1 MIQLLPEHV
10 ANQIAAG
17 EVVQRPASVVKELVE
32 NALDAGATKIS
43 IAVEDA
49 GRTLLAFTDNGNGI
63 AAHQLHLA
71 FARHAT
77 SKLREADDLY
87 SLTTMG
93 FRGEALASIA
103 AVSRVSCTSRTA
115 DAALATHLELE
126 GGREIR
132 CEERPGPVGTH
143 LAVHNLFFNVP
154 ARRQFLKT
162 DAVEWKSIVEAFVG
176 LALAHPHV
184 AFTLSHNGREEFHLE
199 SENDR
204 SRLLHVLGKK
214 TNERVVPVSEK
225 TDVVEIQGFIF
236 RPEHARKT
244 RGDQHWFVNRRM
256 VRSPYLH
263 RAVQDAFSGL
273 IPEGNHPSYVLHLTV
288 DPARI
293 DVNVHPAK
301 TEIKFDDERA
311 VYAVVRSAVKH
322 ALGQHQVAPAL
333 DFESMQAFQ
342 TPPRLPHESPPP
354 FPSLTINP
362 HFNPF
367 APEVRESAGSS
378 GFGGYSAG
386 RGPGSPSHAGSASAR
401 PSGNGGHLAET
412 SGWNWADAVGVRPSD
427 DSDTPQKS
435 GGAISGSNPIYTPG
449 NDWISP
455 WKDPYLVALT
465 DEGLAVLHLPRVQ
478 QVLAYESLLRAWSGD
493 SSASQQLLFPL
504 ELPLSPSDQ
513 LALAAQSPT
522 LHALGFA
529 WELTAEGLLLSGLPA
544 VLPAEGAETALL
556 DFLRTDTQD
565 QPDPAQG
572 ALWQLAHHIRG
583 AKPSQL
589 LPEEHQLLV
598 QRWKQSHHR
607 WHDPSGR
614 PVALLLD
621 APALDSQFD

>member
-32 NALDAGATKIS
+32 NSLDAGATRIGL
-43 IAVEDA
+43 AVVDS
-49 GRTLLAFTDNGNGI
+49 GRTSISFTDNGQGI
-63 AAHQLHLA
+63 AASQVQLA

-87 SLTTMG
+87 QLTTMG

-103 AVSRVSCTSRTA
+103 AVSRVECTTRTS
-115 DAALATHLELE
+115 DAALATHLVLE
-126 GGREIR
+126 GGREVL

-143 LAVHNLFFNVP
+143 LVVRNLFFNVP

-162 DAVEWKSIVEAFVG
+162 DAVEWKAILDAFVG

-184 AFTLSHNGREEFHLE
+184 AFTLEHNGREEFHLE

-214 TNERVVPVSEK
+214 TNERVVPVAEK
-225 TDVVEIQGFIF
+225 TDVVEINGFIF

-244 RGDQHWFVNRRM
+244 RGDQHWFVNRRT

-263 RAVQDAFSGL
+263 RAVQDAFDGL
-273 IPEGNHPSYVLHLTV
+273 VPEGNHPAYVLHLTV

-301 TEIKFDDERA
+301 TEVKFDDERA

-342 TPPRLPHESPPP
+342 TPPLQPNAPRPLPPA
-354 FPSLTINP
+354 LDINP
-362 HFNPF
+362 NFNPF
-367 APEVRESAGSS
+367 APVT
-378 GFGGYSAG
+378 GYRTAAQPERQWSWEEAAAPDSYA
-386 RGPGSPSHAGSASAR
+386 PGEPGTPSFAPAQ
-401 PSGNGGHLAET
+401 
-412 SGWNWADAVGVRPSD
+412 
-427 DSDTPQKS
+427 TPQN
-435 GGAISGSNPIYTPG
+435 GASEWVT
-449 NDWISP
+449 P
-455 WKDPYLVALT
+455 WKDPYLMALSE
-465 DEGLAVLHLPRVQ
+465 EGLAVLHLPRVQ
-478 QVLAYESLLRAWSGD
+478 QVLAYESLLRARGGE

-504 ELPLSPSDQ
+504 ELPLSPSDKN
-513 LALAAQSPT
+513 ALDAQAPT

-529 WELTAEGLLLSGLPA
+529 WEWTADGLSLTGLPA
-544 VLPAEGAETALL
+544 VLPAEGAESALL
-556 DFLRTDTQD
+556 DFLRTDTGD

-572 ALWQLAHHIRG
+572 ALWQLAHHTRG
-583 AKPSQL
+583 AKPTQL
-589 LPEEHQLLV
+589 RTEEQMLLV
-598 QRWKQSHHR
+598 ERWRQCHHR

-614 PVALLLD
+614 TVALLLD
-621 APALDSQFD
+621 APALDHQFN

>member
-32 NALDAGATKIS
+32 NSLDAGATRIGL
-43 IAVEDA
+43 AVVDS
-49 GRTLLAFTDNGNGI
+49 GRTSISFTDNGQGI
-63 AAHQLHLA
+63 AASQVQLA

-87 SLTTMG
+87 QLTTMG

-103 AVSRVSCTSRTA
+103 AVSRVECTTRTS
-115 DAALATHLELE
+115 DAALATHLVLE
-126 GGREIR
+126 GGREVL

-143 LAVHNLFFNVP
+143 LVVRNLFFNVP

-162 DAVEWKSIVEAFVG
+162 DAVEWKAILDAFVG

-184 AFTLSHNGREEFHLE
+184 AFTLEHNGREEFHLE

-214 TNERVVPVSEK
+214 TNERVVPVAEK
-225 TDVVEIQGFIF
+225 TDVVEINGFIF

-244 RGDQHWFVNRRM
+244 RGDQHWFVNRRT

-263 RAVQDAFSGL
+263 RAVQDAFDGL
-273 IPEGNHPSYVLHLTV
+273 VPEGNHPAYVLHLTV

-342 TPPRLPHESPPP
+342 TPPLQPNAPRPLPPA
-354 FPSLTINP
+354 LDINP
-362 HFNPF
+362 NFNPF
-367 APEVRESAGSS
+367 APVT
-378 GFGGYSAG
+378 GYRTAAHPERQWSWEEAAAPDSYA
-386 RGPGSPSHAGSASAR
+386 PGEPGTPSFAPAQ
-401 PSGNGGHLAET
+401 
-412 SGWNWADAVGVRPSD
+412 
-427 DSDTPQKS
+427 TPQN
-435 GGAISGSNPIYTPG
+435 GASEWVT
-449 NDWISP
+449 P
-455 WKDPYLVALT
+455 WKDPYLMALSE
-465 DEGLAVLHLPRVQ
+465 EGLAVLHLPRVQ
-478 QVLAYESLLRAWSGD
+478 QVLAYESLLRAWGGE

-504 ELPLSPSDQ
+504 ELPLSPADKN
-513 LALAAQSPT
+513 ALDAQAPT

-529 WELTAEGLLLSGLPA
+529 WEWTADGLSLTGLPA
-544 VLPAEGAETALL
+544 VLPAEGAESALL
-556 DFLRTDTQD
+556 DFLRTDTGD

-572 ALWQLAHHIRG
+572 ALWQLAHHTRG
-583 AKPSQL
+583 AKPTQL
-589 LPEEHQLLV
+589 RTEEQMLLV
-598 QRWKQSHHR
+598 ERWRQCHHR

-614 PVALLLD
+614 TVALLLD
-621 APALDSQFD
+621 APALDHQFN

>member
-32 NALDAGATKIS
+32 NSLDAGATRIGL
-43 IAVEDA
+43 AVVDS
-49 GRTLLAFTDNGNGI
+49 GRTSISFTDNGQGI
-63 AAHQLHLA
+63 AASQVQLA

-87 SLTTMG
+87 QLTTMG

-103 AVSRVSCTSRTA
+103 AVSRVECTTRTS
-115 DAALATHLELE
+115 DAALATHLVLE
-126 GGREIR
+126 GGREVL

-143 LAVHNLFFNVP
+143 LVVRNLFFNVP

-162 DAVEWKSIVEAFVG
+162 DAVEWKAILDAFVG

-184 AFTLSHNGREEFHLE
+184 AFTLEHNGREEFHLE

-214 TNERVVPVSEK
+214 TNERVVPVAEK
-225 TDVVEIQGFIF
+225 TDVVEINGFIF

-244 RGDQHWFVNRRM
+244 RGDQHWFVNRRT

-263 RAVQDAFSGL
+263 RAVQDAFDGL
-273 IPEGNHPSYVLHLTV
+273 VPEGNHPAYVLHLTV

-342 TPPRLPHESPPP
+342 TPPLQPNAPRPLPPA
-354 FPSLTINP
+354 LDINP
-362 HFNPF
+362 NFNPF
-367 APEVRESAGSS
+367 APVTGYRSAAHPERQWSWEEAAAPDSYG
-378 GFGGYSAG
+378 
-386 RGPGSPSHAGSASAR
+386 
-401 PSGNGGHLAET
+401 PSGQPTHATFAPEQQPNGT
-412 SGWNWADAVGVRPSD
+412 SEWV
-427 DSDTPQKS
+427 T
-435 GGAISGSNPIYTPG
+435 
-449 NDWISP
+449 P
-455 WKDPYLVALT
+455 WKDPYLMALSE
-465 DEGLAVLHLPRVQ
+465 EGLAVLHLPRVQ
-478 QVLAYESLLRAWSGD
+478 QVLAYESLLRARGGE

-504 ELPLSPSDQ
+504 ELPLSPSDKN
-513 LALAAQSPT
+513 ALDAQAPT

-529 WELTAEGLLLSGLPA
+529 WEWTADGLSLTGLPA
-544 VLPAEGAETALL
+544 VLPAEGAESALL
-556 DFLRTDTQD
+556 DFLRTDTGD
-565 QPDPAQG
+565 EPDPAQG
-572 ALWQLAHHIRG
+572 ALWQLAHHTRG
-583 AKPSQL
+583 AKPTQL
-589 LPEEHQLLV
+589 RTEEQMLLV
-598 QRWKQSHHR
+598 ERWRQCHHR

-614 PVALLLD
+614 TVALLLD
-621 APALDSQFD
+621 APTLDHQFN

>member
-32 NALDAGATKIS
+32 NSLDAGATRIGL
-43 IAVEDA
+43 AVVDS
-49 GRTLLAFTDNGNGI
+49 GRTSISFTDNGQGI
-63 AAHQLHLA
+63 AASQVQLA

-87 SLTTMG
+87 QLTTMG

-103 AVSRVSCTSRTA
+103 AVSRVECTTRTS
-115 DAALATHLELE
+115 DAALATHLVLE
-126 GGREIR
+126 GGREVL

-143 LAVHNLFFNVP
+143 LVVRNLFFNVP

-162 DAVEWKSIVEAFVG
+162 DAVEWKAILDAFVG

-184 AFTLSHNGREEFHLE
+184 AFTLEHNGREEFHLE

-214 TNERVVPVSEK
+214 TNERVVPVVEK
-225 TDVVEIQGFIF
+225 TDVVEINGFIF

-244 RGDQHWFVNRRM
+244 RGDQHWFVNRRT

-263 RAVQDAFSGL
+263 RAVQDAFDGL
-273 IPEGNHPSYVLHLTV
+273 VPEGNHPAYVLHLTV

-342 TPPRLPHESPPP
+342 TPPLQPNAPRPLPPA
-354 FPSLTINP
+354 LDINP
-362 HFNPF
+362 NFNPF
-367 APEVRESAGSS
+367 APVTGYRSAAHPERQWSWEEAAAPDSYG
-378 GFGGYSAG
+378 
-386 RGPGSPSHAGSASAR
+386 
-401 PSGNGGHLAET
+401 PSGQQTHATFAPEQQPNGT
-412 SGWNWADAVGVRPSD
+412 SEWV
-427 DSDTPQKS
+427 T
-435 GGAISGSNPIYTPG
+435 
-449 NDWISP
+449 P
-455 WKDPYLVALT
+455 WKDPYLMALSE
-465 DEGLAVLHLPRVQ
+465 EGLAVLHLPRVQ
-478 QVLAYESLLRAWSGD
+478 QVLAYESLLRARGGE

-504 ELPLSPSDQ
+504 ELPLSPSDKN
-513 LALAAQSPT
+513 ALDAQAPT

-529 WELTAEGLLLSGLPA
+529 WEWTADGLSLMGLPA
-544 VLPAEGAETALL
+544 VLPAEGAESALL
-556 DFLRTDTQD
+556 DFLRTDTGD

-572 ALWQLAHHIRG
+572 ALWQLAHHTRG
-583 AKPSQL
+583 AKPTQL
-589 LPEEHQLLV
+589 RTEEQMLLV
-598 QRWKQSHHR
+598 ERWRQCHHR

-614 PVALLLD
+614 TVALLLD
-621 APALDSQFD
+621 APTLDHQFN

>member
-32 NALDAGATKIS
+32 NSLDAGATRIGL
-43 IAVEDA
+43 AVVDS
-49 GRTLLAFTDNGNGI
+49 GRTSISFTDNGQGI
-63 AAHQLHLA
+63 AASQVQLA

-87 SLTTMG
+87 QLTTMG

-103 AVSRVSCTSRTA
+103 AVSRVECTTRTS
-115 DAALATHLELE
+115 DAALATHLVLE
-126 GGREIR
+126 GGREVL

-143 LAVHNLFFNVP
+143 LVVRNLFFNVP

-162 DAVEWKSIVEAFVG
+162 DAVEWKAILDAFVG

-184 AFTLSHNGREEFHLE
+184 AFTLEHNGREEFHLE

-214 TNERVVPVSEK
+214 TNERVVPVAEK
-225 TDVVEIQGFIF
+225 TDVVEINGFIF

-244 RGDQHWFVNRRM
+244 RGDQHWFVNRRT

-263 RAVQDAFSGL
+263 RAVQDAFDGL
-273 IPEGNHPSYVLHLTV
+273 VPEGNHPAYVLHLTV

-342 TPPRLPHESPPP
+342 TPPLQPNAPRPLPPA
-354 FPSLTINP
+354 LDINP
-362 HFNPF
+362 NFNPF
-367 APEVRESAGSS
+367 APVTGYRSAAHPERQWSWEEAAAPDSYG
-378 GFGGYSAG
+378 
-386 RGPGSPSHAGSASAR
+386 
-401 PSGNGGHLAET
+401 PSGQQTHATFAPEQQPNGT
-412 SGWNWADAVGVRPSD
+412 SEWV
-427 DSDTPQKS
+427 T
-435 GGAISGSNPIYTPG
+435 
-449 NDWISP
+449 P
-455 WKDPYLVALT
+455 WKDPYLMALSE
-465 DEGLAVLHLPRVQ
+465 EGLAVLHLPRVQ
-478 QVLAYESLLRAWSGD
+478 QVLAYESLLRARGGE

-504 ELPLSPSDQ
+504 ELPLSPSDKN
-513 LALAAQSPT
+513 ALDAQAPT

-529 WELTAEGLLLSGLPA
+529 WEWTADGLSLTGLPA
-544 VLPAEGAETALL
+544 VLPSEGAESALL
-556 DFLRTDTQD
+556 DFLRTDTGD

-572 ALWQLAHHIRG
+572 ALWQLAHHTRG
-583 AKPSQL
+583 AKPTQL
-589 LPEEHQLLV
+589 RTEEQMLLV
-598 QRWKQSHHR
+598 ERWRQCHHR

-614 PVALLLD
+614 TVALLLD
-621 APALDSQFD
+621 APTLDHQFN

>member
-32 NALDAGATKIS
+32 NSLDAGATRIGL
-43 IAVEDA
+43 AVVDS
-49 GRTLLAFTDNGNGI
+49 GRTSISFTDNGQGI
-63 AAHQLHLA
+63 AASQVQLA

-87 SLTTMG
+87 QLTTMG

-103 AVSRVSCTSRTA
+103 AVSRVDCTTRTS
-115 DAALATHLELE
+115 DAALATHLVLE
-126 GGREIR
+126 GGREVL

-143 LAVHNLFFNVP
+143 LVVRNLFFNVP

-162 DAVEWKSIVEAFVG
+162 DAVEWKAILDAFVG

-184 AFTLSHNGREEFHLE
+184 AFTLEHNGREEFHLE

-214 TNERVVPVSEK
+214 TNERVVPVAEK
-225 TDVVEIQGFIF
+225 TDVVEINGFIF

-244 RGDQHWFVNRRM
+244 RGDQHWFVNRRT

-263 RAVQDAFSGL
+263 RAVQDAFDGL
-273 IPEGNHPSYVLHLTV
+273 VPEGNHPAYVLHLTV

-342 TPPRLPHESPPP
+342 TPPLQPNAPRPLPPA
-354 FPSLTINP
+354 LDINP
-362 HFNPF
+362 NFNPF
-367 APEVRESAGSS
+367 APVTGYRSAAHPERQWSWEEAAAPDSYG
-378 GFGGYSAG
+378 
-386 RGPGSPSHAGSASAR
+386 
-401 PSGNGGHLAET
+401 PSGQPTHATFAPEQQPNGT
-412 SGWNWADAVGVRPSD
+412 SEWV
-427 DSDTPQKS
+427 T
-435 GGAISGSNPIYTPG
+435 
-449 NDWISP
+449 P
-455 WKDPYLVALT
+455 WKDPYLMALSE
-465 DEGLAVLHLPRVQ
+465 EGLAVLHLPRVQ
-478 QVLAYESLLRAWSGD
+478 QVLAYESLLRARGGE

-504 ELPLSPSDQ
+504 ELPLSPSDKN
-513 LALAAQSPT
+513 ALDAQAPT

-529 WELTAEGLLLSGLPA
+529 WEWTADGLSLTGLPA
-544 VLPAEGAETALL
+544 VLPAEGAESALL
-556 DFLRTDTQD
+556 DFLRTDTGD
-565 QPDPAQG
+565 EPDPAQG
-572 ALWQLAHHIRG
+572 ALWQLAHHTRG
-583 AKPSQL
+583 AKPTQL
-589 LPEEHQLLV
+589 RTEEQMLLV
-598 QRWKQSHHR
+598 ERWRQCHHR

-614 PVALLLD
+614 TVALLLD
-621 APALDSQFD
+621 APTLDHQFN

>member
-32 NALDAGATKIS
+32 NSLDAGATRIGL
-43 IAVEDA
+43 AVVDS
-49 GRTLLAFTDNGNGI
+49 GRTSISFTDNGQGI
-63 AAHQLHLA
+63 AASQVQLA

-87 SLTTMG
+87 QLTTMG

-103 AVSRVSCTSRTA
+103 AVARVECTTRTS
-115 DAALATHLELE
+115 DAALATHLVLE
-126 GGREIR
+126 GGREVL
-132 CEERPGPVGTH
+132 CEERPAPVGTH
-143 LAVHNLFFNVP
+143 LVVRNLFFNVP

-162 DAVEWKSIVEAFVG
+162 DAVEWKAILDAFVG

-184 AFTLSHNGREEFHLE
+184 AFTLEHNGREEFHLE

-214 TNERVVPVSEK
+214 TNERVVPVVEK
-225 TDVVEIQGFIF
+225 TDVVEINGFIF

-244 RGDQHWFVNRRM
+244 RGDQHWFVNRRT

-263 RAVQDAFSGL
+263 RAVQDAFDGL
-273 IPEGNHPSYVLHLTV
+273 VPEGNHPAYVLHLTV

-342 TPPRLPHESPPP
+342 TPPLQPNAPRPLPPA
-354 FPSLTINP
+354 LDINP
-362 HFNPF
+362 NFNPF
-367 APEVRESAGSS
+367 APVTGYRSAAHPERQWSWEEAAAPDSYG
-378 GFGGYSAG
+378 
-386 RGPGSPSHAGSASAR
+386 
-401 PSGNGGHLAET
+401 PSGQQTHATFAPEQQPNGT
-412 SGWNWADAVGVRPSD
+412 SEWV
-427 DSDTPQKS
+427 T
-435 GGAISGSNPIYTPG
+435 
-449 NDWISP
+449 P
-455 WKDPYLVALT
+455 WKDPYLMALSE
-465 DEGLAVLHLPRVQ
+465 EGLAVLHLPRVQ
-478 QVLAYESLLRAWSGD
+478 QVLAYESLLRARGGE

-504 ELPLSPSDQ
+504 ELPLSPSDKN
-513 LALAAQSPT
+513 ALDAQAPT

-529 WELTAEGLLLSGLPA
+529 WEWTADGLSLTGLPA
-544 VLPAEGAETALL
+544 VLPAEGAESALL
-556 DFLRTDTQD
+556 DFLRTDTGD
-565 QPDPAQG
+565 EPDPAQG
-572 ALWQLAHHIRG
+572 ALWQLAHHTRG
-583 AKPSQL
+583 AKPTQL
-589 LPEEHQLLV
+589 RTEEQMLLV
-598 QRWKQSHHR
+598 ERWRQCHHR

-614 PVALLLD
+614 TVALLLD
-621 APALDSQFD
+621 APTLDHQFN

>member
-32 NALDAGATKIS
+32 NSLDAGATRIGL
-43 IAVEDA
+43 AVVDS
-49 GRTLLAFTDNGNGI
+49 GRTSISFTDNGQGI
-63 AAHQLHLA
+63 AASQVQLA

-87 SLTTMG
+87 QLTTMG

-103 AVSRVSCTSRTA
+103 AVSRVECTTRTS
-115 DAALATHLELE
+115 DAALATHLVLE
-126 GGREIR
+126 GGREVL

-143 LAVHNLFFNVP
+143 LVVRNLFFNVP

-162 DAVEWKSIVEAFVG
+162 DAVEWKAILDAFVG

-184 AFTLSHNGREEFHLE
+184 AFTLEHNGREEFHLE

-214 TNERVVPVSEK
+214 TNERVVPVAEK
-225 TDVVEIQGFIF
+225 TDVVEINGFIF

-244 RGDQHWFVNRRM
+244 RGDQHWFVNRRT

-263 RAVQDAFSGL
+263 RAVQDAFDGL
-273 IPEGNHPSYVLHLTV
+273 VPEGNHPAYVLHLTV

-342 TPPRLPHESPPP
+342 TPPLQPNDPRPLPPA
-354 FPSLTINP
+354 LDINP
-362 HFNPF
+362 NFNPF
-367 APEVRESAGSS
+367 APVT
-378 GFGGYSAG
+378 GYRTAAHPERQWSWEEAAA
-386 RGPGSPSHAGSASAR
+386 P
-401 PSGNGGHLAET
+401 
-412 SGWNWADAVGVRPSD
+412 
-427 DSDTPQKS
+427 DS
-435 GGAISGSNPIYTPG
+435 YTPG
-449 NDWISP
+449 EPGTPSFAPAQTPQNGTSEWVTP
-455 WKDPYLVALT
+455 WKDPYLMALSE
-465 DEGLAVLHLPRVQ
+465 EGLAVLHLPRVQ
-478 QVLAYESLLRAWSGD
+478 QVLAYESLLRARGGE

-504 ELPLSPSDQ
+504 ELPLSPSDKN
-513 LALAAQSPT
+513 ALDAQAPT

-529 WELTAEGLLLSGLPA
+529 WEWTADGLSLTGLPA
-544 VLPAEGAETALL
+544 VLPAEGAESALL
-556 DFLRTDTQD
+556 DFLRTDTGD

-572 ALWQLAHHIRG
+572 ALWQLAHHTRG
-583 AKPSQL
+583 AKPTQL
-589 LPEEHQLLV
+589 RTEEQMLLV
-598 QRWKQSHHR
+598 ERWRQCHHR

-614 PVALLLD
+614 AVALLLD
-621 APALDSQFD
+621 APTLDHQFN

>member
-32 NALDAGATKIS
+32 NALDAGATRIGL
-43 IAVEDA
+43 AVVDA
-49 GRTLLAFTDNGNGI
+49 GRTSLSFTDNGQGI
-63 AAHQLHLA
+63 DASQVHLA

-87 SLTTMG
+87 QLTTMG

-103 AVSRVSCTSRTA
+103 AVSRVECTTRTA
-115 DAALATHLELE
+115 DAALATHLVLE
-126 GGREIR
+126 GGREVL
-132 CEERPGPVGTH
+132 CEERPAPVGTH
-143 LAVHNLFFNVP
+143 LVVRNLFFNVP

-162 DAVEWKSIVEAFVG
+162 DAVEWKAILDAFVG

-184 AFTLSHNGREEFHLE
+184 AFTLEHNGREEFHLE

-214 TNERVVPVSEK
+214 TNERVVPVAEK
-225 TDVVEIQGFIF
+225 TDVVEINGFIF

-244 RGDQHWFVNRRM
+244 RGDQHWFVNRRT

-263 RAVQDAFSGL
+263 RAVQDAFDGL
-273 IPEGNHPSYVLHLTV
+273 VPEGNHPAYVLHLTV

-342 TPPRLPHESPPP
+342 TPPLQPNAPRPLPPA
-354 FPSLTINP
+354 LDINP
-362 HFNPF
+362 NFNPF
-367 APEVRESAGSS
+367 ASGKEETEGSS
-378 GFGGYSAG
+378 RRSFAAQAPYPGYRAATPAERQWSWDEAAAPNSYASSVLGNPSSA
-386 RGPGSPSHAGSASAR
+386 PAQIPLNAGNEWVA
-401 PSGNGGHLAET
+401 
-412 SGWNWADAVGVRPSD
+412 
-427 DSDTPQKS
+427 
-435 GGAISGSNPIYTPG
+435 
-449 NDWISP
+449 P
-455 WKDPYLVALT
+455 WKDPYLMALSE
-465 DEGLAVLHLPRVQ
+465 EGLAVLHLPRVQ
-478 QVLAYESLLRAWSGD
+478 QVLAYESLLRAWGGE

-504 ELPLSPSDQ
+504 ELPLSPSDKN
-513 LALAAQSPT
+513 ALNAQATT

-529 WELTAEGLLLSGLPA
+529 WEWTADGLSLTGLPA
-544 VLPAEGAETALL
+544 VLPAEGAESALL
-556 DFLRTDTQD
+556 DFLRTDTGD

-572 ALWQLAHHIRG
+572 ALWQLAHHTRG
-583 AKPSQL
+583 AKPTQL
-589 LPEEHQLLV
+589 RAEEQMLLV
-598 QRWKQSHHR
+598 ERWRQSHHR

-614 PVALLLD
+614 AVALLLD
-621 APALDSQFD
+621 ATTLDHQFN

>member
-32 NALDAGATKIS
+32 NSLDAGATRIGL
-43 IAVEDA
+43 AVVDS
-49 GRTLLAFTDNGNGI
+49 GRTSISFTDNGQGI
-63 AAHQLHLA
+63 AASQVQLA

-87 SLTTMG
+87 QLTTMG

-103 AVSRVSCTSRTA
+103 AVSRVECTTRTS
-115 DAALATHLELE
+115 DAALATHLVLE
-126 GGREIR
+126 GGREVL

-143 LAVHNLFFNVP
+143 LVVRNLFFNVP

-162 DAVEWKSIVEAFVG
+162 DAVEWKAILDAFVG

-184 AFTLSHNGREEFHLE
+184 AFTLEHNGREEFHLE

-214 TNERVVPVSEK
+214 TNERVVPVAEK
-225 TDVVEIQGFIF
+225 TDVVEINGFIF

-244 RGDQHWFVNRRM
+244 RGDQHWFVNRRT

-263 RAVQDAFSGL
+263 RAVQDAFDGL
-273 IPEGNHPSYVLHLTV
+273 VPEGNHPAYVLHLTV

-342 TPPRLPHESPPP
+342 TPPLQPNAPRPLPPA
-354 FPSLTINP
+354 LDINP
-362 HFNPF
+362 NFNPF
-367 APEVRESAGSS
+367 APVT
-378 GFGGYSAG
+378 GYRTAAHPERQWSWEEAADPDSYG
-386 RGPGSPSHAGSASAR
+386 
-401 PSGNGGHLAET
+401 PSGQPTHATFAPEQQPNGT
-412 SGWNWADAVGVRPSD
+412 SEWV
-427 DSDTPQKS
+427 T
-435 GGAISGSNPIYTPG
+435 
-449 NDWISP
+449 P
-455 WKDPYLVALT
+455 WKDPYLMALSE
-465 DEGLAVLHLPRVQ
+465 EGLAVLHLPRVQ
-478 QVLAYESLLRAWSGD
+478 QVLAYESLLRARGGE

-504 ELPLSPSDQ
+504 ELPLSPSDKN
-513 LALAAQSPT
+513 ALDAQAPT

-529 WELTAEGLLLSGLPA
+529 WEWTADGLSLTGLPA
-544 VLPAEGAETALL
+544 VLPAEGAESALL
-556 DFLRTDTQD
+556 DFLRTDTGD

-572 ALWQLAHHIRG
+572 ALWQLAHHTRG
-583 AKPSQL
+583 AKPTQL
-589 LPEEHQLLV
+589 RTEEQMLLV
-598 QRWKQSHHR
+598 ERWRQCHHR

-614 PVALLLD
+614 AVALLLD
-621 APALDSQFD
+621 APTLDHQFN

>member
-32 NALDAGATKIS
+32 NSLDAGATRIGL
-43 IAVEDA
+43 AVVDS
-49 GRTLLAFTDNGNGI
+49 GRTSISFTDNGQGI
-63 AAHQLHLA
+63 AASQVQLA

-87 SLTTMG
+87 QLTTMG

-103 AVSRVSCTSRTA
+103 AVSRVECTTRTS
-115 DAALATHLELE
+115 DAALATHLVLE
-126 GGREIR
+126 GGREVL

-143 LAVHNLFFNVP
+143 LVVRNLFFNVP

-162 DAVEWKSIVEAFVG
+162 DAVEWKAILDAFVG

-184 AFTLSHNGREEFHLE
+184 AFTLEHNGREEFHLE

-214 TNERVVPVSEK
+214 TNERVVPVVEK
-225 TDVVEIQGFIF
+225 TDVVEINGFIF

-244 RGDQHWFVNRRM
+244 RGDQHWFVNRRT

-263 RAVQDAFSGL
+263 RAVQDAFDGL
-273 IPEGNHPSYVLHLTV
+273 VPEGNHPAYVLHLTV

-342 TPPRLPHESPPP
+342 TPPLQPNAPRPLPPA
-354 FPSLTINP
+354 LDINP
-362 HFNPF
+362 NFNPF
-367 APEVRESAGSS
+367 APVTGYRSAAHPERQWSWEEAAAPDSYG
-378 GFGGYSAG
+378 
-386 RGPGSPSHAGSASAR
+386 
-401 PSGNGGHLAET
+401 PSGQQTHATFAPEQQPNGT
-412 SGWNWADAVGVRPSD
+412 SEWV
-427 DSDTPQKS
+427 T
-435 GGAISGSNPIYTPG
+435 
-449 NDWISP
+449 P
-455 WKDPYLVALT
+455 WKDPYLMALSE
-465 DEGLAVLHLPRVQ
+465 EGLAVLHLPRVQ
-478 QVLAYESLLRAWSGD
+478 QVLAYESLLRARGGE

-504 ELPLSPSDQ
+504 ELPLSPSDKN
-513 LALAAQSPT
+513 ALDAQAPT

-529 WELTAEGLLLSGLPA
+529 WEWTADGLSLTGLPA
-544 VLPAEGAETALL
+544 VLPAEGAESALL
-556 DFLRTDTQD
+556 DFLRTDTGD
-565 QPDPAQG
+565 EPDPAQG
-572 ALWQLAHHIRG
+572 ALWQLAHHTRG
-583 AKPSQL
+583 AKPTQL
-589 LPEEHQLLV
+589 RTEEQMLLV
-598 QRWKQSHHR
+598 ERWRQCHHR

-614 PVALLLD
+614 TVALLLD
-621 APALDSQFD
+621 APALDHQFN

>member
-32 NALDAGATKIS
+32 NSLDAGATRIGL
-43 IAVEDA
+43 AVVDS
-49 GRTLLAFTDNGNGI
+49 GRTSISFTDNGQGI
-63 AAHQLHLA
+63 AASQVQLA

-87 SLTTMG
+87 QLTTMG

-103 AVSRVSCTSRTA
+103 AVSRVECTTRTS
-115 DAALATHLELE
+115 DAALATHLVLE
-126 GGREIR
+126 GGREVL

-143 LAVHNLFFNVP
+143 LVVRNLFFNVP

-162 DAVEWKSIVEAFVG
+162 DAVEWKAILDAFVG

-184 AFTLSHNGREEFHLE
+184 AFTLEHNGREEFHLE

-214 TNERVVPVSEK
+214 TNERVVPVVEK
-225 TDVVEIQGFIF
+225 TDVVEINGFIF

-244 RGDQHWFVNRRM
+244 RGDQHWFVNRRT

-263 RAVQDAFSGL
+263 RAVQDAFDGL
-273 IPEGNHPSYVLHLTV
+273 VPEGNHPAYVLHLTV

-342 TPPRLPHESPPP
+342 TPPLQPNAPRPLPPA
-354 FPSLTINP
+354 LDINP
-362 HFNPF
+362 NFNPF
-367 APEVRESAGSS
+367 APVTGYRSAAHPERQWSWEEAAAPDSYG
-378 GFGGYSAG
+378 
-386 RGPGSPSHAGSASAR
+386 
-401 PSGNGGHLAET
+401 PSGQQTHATFAPEQQPNGT
-412 SGWNWADAVGVRPSD
+412 SEWV
-427 DSDTPQKS
+427 T
-435 GGAISGSNPIYTPG
+435 
-449 NDWISP
+449 P
-455 WKDPYLVALT
+455 WKDPYLMALSE
-465 DEGLAVLHLPRVQ
+465 EGLAVLHLPRVQ
-478 QVLAYESLLRAWSGD
+478 QVLAYESLLRARGGE

-504 ELPLSPSDQ
+504 ELPLSPSDKN
-513 LALAAQSPT
+513 ALDAQAPT

-529 WELTAEGLLLSGLPA
+529 WEWTADGLSLTGLPA
-544 VLPAEGAETALL
+544 VLPAEGAESALL
-556 DFLRTDTQD
+556 DFLRTDTGD
-565 QPDPAQG
+565 EPDPAQG
-572 ALWQLAHHIRG
+572 ALWQLAHHTRG
-583 AKPSQL
+583 AKPTQL
-589 LPEEHQLLV
+589 RTEEQMLLV
-598 QRWKQSHHR
+598 ERWRQCHHR

-614 PVALLLD
+614 TVALLLD
-621 APALDSQFD
+621 APTLDHQFN

>member
-1 MIQLLPEHV
+1 MGIHSIRFGPMIQLLPEHV

-32 NALDAGATKIS
+32 NSLDAGATRIGL
-43 IAVEDA
+43 AVVDS
-49 GRTLLAFTDNGNGI
+49 GRTSISFTDNGQGI
-63 AAHQLHLA
+63 AASQVQLA

-87 SLTTMG
+87 QLTTMG

-103 AVSRVSCTSRTA
+103 AVSRVECTTRTS
-115 DAALATHLELE
+115 DAALATHLVLE
-126 GGREIR
+126 GGREVL

-143 LAVHNLFFNVP
+143 LVVRNLFFNVP

-162 DAVEWKSIVEAFVG
+162 DAVEWKAILDAFVG

-184 AFTLSHNGREEFHLE
+184 AFTLEHNGREEFHLE

-214 TNERVVPVSEK
+214 TNERVVPVAEK
-225 TDVVEIQGFIF
+225 TDVVEINGFIF

-244 RGDQHWFVNRRM
+244 RGDQHWFVNRRT

-263 RAVQDAFSGL
+263 RAVQDAFDGL
-273 IPEGNHPSYVLHLTV
+273 VPEGNHPAYVLHLTV

-342 TPPRLPHESPPP
+342 TPPLQPNAPRPLPPA
-354 FPSLTINP
+354 LDINP
-362 HFNPF
+362 NFNPF
-367 APEVRESAGSS
+367 APVT
-378 GFGGYSAG
+378 GYRTAAHPERQWSWEEAADPDSYG
-386 RGPGSPSHAGSASAR
+386 
-401 PSGNGGHLAET
+401 PSGQPTHATFAPEQQPNGT
-412 SGWNWADAVGVRPSD
+412 SEWV
-427 DSDTPQKS
+427 T
-435 GGAISGSNPIYTPG
+435 
-449 NDWISP
+449 P
-455 WKDPYLVALT
+455 WKDPYLMALSE
-465 DEGLAVLHLPRVQ
+465 EGLAVLHLPRVQ
-478 QVLAYESLLRAWSGD
+478 QVLAYESLLRARGGE

-504 ELPLSPSDQ
+504 ELPLSPSDKN
-513 LALAAQSPT
+513 ALDAQAPT

-529 WELTAEGLLLSGLPA
+529 WEWTADGLSLTGLPA
-544 VLPAEGAETALL
+544 VLPAEGAESALL
-556 DFLRTDTQD
+556 DFLRTDTGD

-572 ALWQLAHHIRG
+572 ALWQLAHHTRG
-583 AKPSQL
+583 AKPTQL
-589 LPEEHQLLV
+589 RTEEQMLLV
-598 QRWKQSHHR
+598 ERWRQCHHR

-614 PVALLLD
+614 TVALLLD
-621 APALDSQFD
+621 APTLDHQFN